1 MDDKFIENQDHK
13 PFFRKVETMSDR
25 EVQEMNLYFQR
36 EHYKEL
42 LSIKKNV
49 QFFFYLIIVSI
60 VIGIYFASKG

>member
-25 EVQEMNLYFQR
+25 EVQEMNLYLQR
-36 EHYKEL
+36 ENQKEL

-49 QFFFYLIIVSI
+49 QFFFYLTLLSLAIAIFFST
-60 VIGIYFASKG
+60 K